1 MTDRDL
7 KALDAALDF
16 SKQQTA
22 FAGILF
28 SVTLAF
34 FPQYATKAQVSI
46 PVTTFF
52 SWLSLVV
59 SILFGLFGV
68 LGGSASRLTAEEPQD
83 ILKNKWIRMCAGL
96 QTVLL
101 IVGISLMGLSVSSL
115 LWESQMLPTSSAV
128 PMAAM
133 RSTSAIH

>member
-16 SKQQTA
+16 SKQQIA

-34 FPQYATKAQVSI
+34 FPQYAIKAQVGI
-46 PVTTFF
+46 PATTLL

-68 LGGSASRLTAEEPQD
+68 LGGSASRLTKEEPQD
-83 ILKNKWIRMCAGL
+83 VLKNKWVRICSGL
-96 QTVLL
+96 QTVFLM
-101 IVGISLMGLSVSSL
+101 VGISLMGLSVSSL
-115 LWESQMLPTSSAV
+115 LQEPQLIRDQHSLLINSI
-128 PMAAM
+128 
-133 RSTSAIH
+133 R

>member
-1 MTDRDL
+1 MTDRGL

-16 SKQQTA
+16 SKQQIA
-22 FAGILF
+22 FTGILF

-34 FPQYATKAQVSI
+34 FPQYAIKAQVSI
-46 PVTTFF
+46 PATTFF

-83 ILKNKWIRMCAGL
+83 ILKNKWIRICAGL
-96 QTVLL
+96 QTVFLM
-101 IVGISLMGLSVSSL
+101 VGISLMGLSVSFL
-115 LWESQMLPTSSAV
+115 LWESRMLPTSST
-128 PMAAM
+128 AAM
-133 RSTSAIH
+133 VATRSTSAAH